1 MRDEGNTGVV
11 TGGVMTTV
19 PTEEEQPLS
28 VEMARWGWLRAH
40 LDRGGLVVVSPDLDL
55 VAAGFSIAG
64 DDFAAVNAWVE
75 SGMVAKPSATQVFDW
90 DADPDT
96 PFRFLIA
103 RPYVLIQPL
112 SPLVS

>member
-1 MRDEGNTGVV
+1 
-11 TGGVMTTV
+11 MTSM
-19 PTEEEQPLS
+19 PTREELTLS
-28 VEMARWGWLRAH
+28 VDMARWGWLRSH

-64 DDFAAVNAWVE
+64 DDSAAVNAWVE
-75 SGMVAKPSATQVFDW
+75 TGWVAKPSATQIFDW
-90 DADPDT
+90 DAAPDT

-103 RPYVLIQPL
+103 SPYVLIQPL